1 MRIILASKSPRRRE
15 LLKHVTNNFE
25 VISSDVEEIMND
37 TLSLEDQ
44 ATNLAYIKAKA
55 VFDATNEDRI
65 VIGSDT
71 MVVKD
76 GVIYGKPKIKE
87 DAKQMLKSLTKGNA
101 KHSVLTGL
109 CILISKNGKIKE
121 YKFCDTVFV
130 YLKEIT
136 DEEIEN
142 WINTGKAMDKAG
154 AYGIQ
159 DEFSVFVNKIEG
171 NYNSVVGLPVHI
183 VYDVIKEYL
192 EM

>member
-1 MRIILASKSPRRRE
+1 MRRILASKSPRRRE
-15 LLKHVTNNFE
+15 LLKYVTNDFE
-25 VISSDVEEIMND
+25 VISSDVEEIMDD

-44 ATNLAYIKAKA
+44 AANLAYIKAKA
-55 VFDATNEDRI
+55 VFDTTNEDRI

-76 GVIYGKPKIKE
+76 GLIYGKPKTEE
-87 DAKQMLKSLTKGNA
+87 DAKQMLKALTKGNA

-109 CILISKNGKIKE
+109 CILISQNGKIKE

-130 YLKEIT
+130 YLKEMA
-136 DEEIEN
+136 DEEIDK

-183 VYDVIKEYL
+183 LYDVIKEYL
-192 EM
+192 EK

>member
-15 LLKHVTNNFE
+15 LLKYVTNDFE
-25 VISSDVEEIMND
+25 VISSDVEEIMDD

-44 ATNLAYIKAKA
+44 AANLAYIKAKA
-55 VFDATNEDRI
+55 VFDTTNEDRI

-76 GVIYGKPKIKE
+76 GLIYGKPKTEE
-87 DAKQMLKSLTKGNA
+87 DAKQMLKALTKGNA

-109 CILISKNGKIKE
+109 CILISQNGKIKE

-130 YLKEIT
+130 YLKEMA
-136 DEEIEN
+136 DEEIDK

-183 VYDVIKEYL
+183 LYDVIKEYL
-192 EM
+192 EK

>member
-15 LLKHVTNNFE
+15 LLTYVTNDFE
-25 VISSDVEEIMND
+25 VISSEVEEIIDD
-37 TLSLEDQ
+37 TLTLEDQ
-44 ATNLAYIKAKA
+44 SANLAYIKAKA
-55 VFDATNEDRI
+55 VFDLTNENRI

-76 GVIYGKPKIKE
+76 GVIYGKPKTKE
-87 DAKQMLKSLTKGNA
+87 DAKQMLKALTKGNV
-101 KHSVLTGL
+101 KHSVITGL

-130 YLKEIT
+130 YLKEMT
-136 DEEIEN
+136 DEEIDK

-183 VYDVIKEYL
+183 VYDTIKEYL
-192 EM
+192 EK